1 MELQRGVVG
10 PDAMMK
16 ALVERV
22 SAAGTVRA
30 AAAVCDAARGVGAR
44 VVHCVVHTRE
54 DGAGTAANC
63 RILGLADKL
72 RGSRGSLRPS
82 LEATGRGSC
91 PSSGTIRGT

>member
-1 MELQRGVVG
+1 MTTASGREPEGLAALVDPASTAVLTMEMQRGVVG

-16 ALVERV
+16 TLVERV

-54 DGAGTAANC
+54 EGAA
-63 RILGLADKL
+63 ISLG
-72 RGSRGSLRPS
+72 
-82 LEATGRGSC
+82 
-91 PSSGTIRGT
+91 